1 MSELIRVKNI
11 DGLELTVT
19 DEEQLIYEPIMGG
32 MEISPNW
39 EEYISHFK
47 DEFTPHLNLIKKAI
61 EDLGW
66 VGLTAD
72 IFANDT
78 YFVFSDGVCV
88 GFSWRAWGDLMSAI
102 VGKREG
108 YIKYYS

>member
-1 MSELIRVKNI
+1 MSEWIRVKNI

-19 DEEQLIYEPIMGG
+19 DEEPTIYEPIMGG
-32 MEISPNW
+32 MYDSPTLV
-39 EEYISHFK
+39 EYLDHFK
-47 DEFTPHLNLIKKAI
+47 WEFNPHLNLIKKAI

-66 VGLTAD
+66 VGGTAD
-72 IFANDT
+72 FYANDT

-108 YIKYYS
+108 YMKYYS